1 MVTLTSR
8 EGERVGDAAEVEAP
22 RPSRRFDVDL
32 VVLATAAVVL
42 LVPLAAV
49 LSALRNPWIGLGDWV
64 RLEQNVRDVGGGDT
78 PLVGAWSRFGW
89 DHPGPWPFYLMAPF
103 YRIAGAERGLLFSTA
118 MVNLLL
124 VAGFVAV
131 VLRYPRTRALV
142 ALAGMAVLLRGL
154 GVAFLLDPWNPWMA
168 ILPFALFLLLAVE
181 VATGRRGWVM
191 AAAAGAGSLAMQAH
205 LGLVPPVGLIGAV
218 ALVLHVRSVRG
229 EGLDWRRIV
238 VGSQAATVVLV
249 VAWLPVVAD
258 QLWGRGN
265 LGKLARW
272 VSGEELVP
280 PTVMDEGG
288 VPTRE
293 IPRYTAWLLDPI
305 GLWAGRFSAPTWGF
319 FQGFGEMGVWRLLLL
334 AALPVASVVLW
345 RRHRDS
351 ERAGAALVAAALGL
365 AGVVGTVLAL
375 VTWRGVPFLWGV
387 RWVAPVVMLLWIGA
401 GWAVSAEAVRR
412 WPWLDGRVRG
422 RRLAI
427 VVVVAIA
434 VVAAPVGLALGRGSL
449 GDVPGKTDSELWQ
462 DFGPEALAVI
472 ENEPLVVLDTRPMT
486 TGEETAVLQL
496 YLDRNGIDWID
507 SEDPAAAGHP
517 TFYVQRLPA
526 DDNGQVDEPLYV
538 AARAE
543 KLTTGPG
550 GFLSL
555 MVLMREPP
563 R

>member
-1 MVTLTSR
+1 MTVTLR
-8 EGERVGDAAEVEAP
+8 EHEQVAEEAAP
-22 RPSRRFDVDL
+22 GRWRRFDVDL
-32 VVLATAAVVL
+32 VVLATAAIVL
-42 LVPLAAV
+42 LVPIAAV
-49 LSALRNPWIGLGDWV
+49 LSALRHPWIGLGDWV

-124 VAGFVAV
+124 VAGFVGV
-131 VLRYPRTRALV
+131 VLRYSRTRALV
-142 ALAGMAVLLRGL
+142 ALAGLAVLLRGL

-168 ILPFALFLLLAVE
+168 ILPFALLLLLAVE

-205 LGLVPPVGLIGAV
+205 VGLVPPVGLIGAA
-218 ALVLHVRSVRG
+218 ALVLHVWSVRG
-229 EGLDWRRIV
+229 EGLDWRGIV
-238 VGSQAATVVLV
+238 VGARAAAVVLV

-288 VPTRE
+288 VPNGD
-293 IPRYTAWLLDPI
+293 IPRFTAWLLDPI

-334 AALPVASVVLW
+334 AALPVLTVVLW

-351 ERAGAALVAAALGL
+351 ESAGPALAAAVLGL
-365 AGVVGTVLAL
+365 AGAAGAVLAL

-387 RWVAPVVMLLWIGA
+387 RWTAPVVMLLWIGA
-401 GWAVSAEAVRR
+401 GWAVSAEVVRR
-412 WPWLDGRVRG
+412 WPWVDGRARG
-422 RRLAI
+422 RGLAL
-427 VVVVAIA
+427 VAVAAIA

-449 GDVPGKTDSELWQ
+449 GDVPGQSDSELWQ
-462 DFGPEALAVI
+462 TFGPRALDVVEDEA
-472 ENEPLVVLDTRPMT
+472 VVAIDTRPMT
-486 TGEETAVLQL
+486 AGEETAVLQL
-496 YLDRNGIDWID
+496 YLDRHGVDWLD

-517 TFYVQRLPA
+517 TFYVARVRA
-526 DDNGQVDEPLYV
+526 DHDGHIEEPLYV
-538 AARAE
+538 VARADRI
-543 KLTTGPG
+543 TRGPG
-550 GFLSL
+550 GFSSL